1 MPFSEWATLAAC
13 AGQLGLAVLVIR
25 APRGSLTPPLALLC
39 LVLFTWNAAGVID
52 RTGGGDAWK
61 WVDVVTSPWTVPL
74 GLHFFLAFVGLRRQ
88 HRILLYVT
96 YALFGLFSLV
106 TAVSAFVPLGG
117 HFPWGNA
124 WPIVYLALLL
134 PTVGAGTGVLVRHLL
149 EAKSAE
155 EVVRA
160 RLLLSGL
167 AVALAVGLTELLTGF
182 GVRVVSLSGPG
193 MLVVTAIM
201 AVLTLRWGLLE
212 DVFRR
217 RTAIFAF
224 SVSLMGLIGYFS
236 VFDLISDNLALLLFA
251 TVIATL
257 AATVVTRYVLSLVS
271 ARRERMAQLV
281 TLGRFSQQMAH
292 DLKNPIAAMKG
303 AVQYLQEEARRGG
316 DLSRQREIL
325 DLLAAQVS
333 RLSTLVDE
341 YHRMGRI
348 EPRRTEVDLNAMLRQ
363 ILGMQTFVER
373 SRIHVEMDL
382 DEGLPPVWVDRD
394 LLGRALE
401 NIVRNAYEAMEG
413 EGTLSVRTWQAEENI
428 VVSIRDSG
436 PGMDGRTREHAL
448 DEFFTTKAQGTGLG
462 LSFARRVLE
471 AHGGRL
477 ELRSRL
483 GEGTEVV
490 LRIPAGARATLRG
503 PGLVAHEAPAG

>member
-13 AGQLGLAVLVIR
+13 AGQLGLAVLVMR

-74 GLHFFLAFVGLRRQ
+74 GLHFFLAFVGLRRR

-96 YALFGLFSLV
+96 YALFGLFSAL
-106 TAVSAFVPLGG
+106 TALSAFVPFGRG
-117 HFPWGNA
+117 FPWGNT
-124 WPIVYLALLL
+124 WPLVYLALLM
-134 PTVGAGTGVLVRHLL
+134 PTVGAGTAVLVRHLL

-182 GVRVVSLSGPG
+182 GVRVISLSGPG

-212 DVFRR
+212 DIFRR

-224 SVSLMGLIGYFS
+224 SVSLVGLIAYFA

-257 AATVVTRYVLSLVS
+257 AATVVTRYLLSLLS
-271 ARRERMAQLV
+271 ARRERVAELL

-303 AVQYLQEEARRGG
+303 AVQYLQEE
-316 DLSRQREIL
+316 
-325 DLLAAQVS
+325 
-333 RLSTLVDE
+333 
-341 YHRMGRI
+341 
-348 EPRRTEVDLNAMLRQ
+348 
-363 ILGMQTFVER
+363 
-373 SRIHVEMDL
+373 
-382 DEGLPPVWVDRD
+382 
-394 LLGRALE
+394 
-401 NIVRNAYEAMEG
+401 
-413 EGTLSVRTWQAEENI
+413 
-428 VVSIRDSG
+428 
-436 PGMDGRTREHAL
+436 
-448 DEFFTTKAQGTGLG
+448 
-462 LSFARRVLE
+462 
-471 AHGGRL
+471 
-477 ELRSRL
+477 
-483 GEGTEVV
+483 
-490 LRIPAGARATLRG
+490 
-503 PGLVAHEAPAG
+503 